1 MRRKRSAI
9 LLFTSMALLIILAA
23 CSGGGGGGNDG
34 TSGSSGDSKTTG
46 NKEGNAA
53 GSEPSKEAGAAKTL
67 SMMWWGT
74 DARHEA
80 TKKALDLY
88 TQQHANVKFKPEF
101 MAWDAYWQKLPTL
114 AASKSITDVLQ
125 MDAAYI
131 QEYVSRGQLEDLSD
145 IDLSGIVDANV
156 VENLKIGGKLYG
168 IPLSQNAQ
176 GIAFNKPELEQYGIS
191 LPQKNW
197 TYDEF
202 FQWAKDARSKL
213 PEGKYPIGDTTTW
226 DGFNYYQTSMGK
238 DPIMSD
244 GGKKFTLDKELFMT
258 FYKIYEDFRK
268 TKVVPPAEKAAAFLE
283 NDPQADPMASG
294 VVMTRG
300 ATTGSVSALEQL
312 IPGKVGVV
320 NMPTGPSGGGWAQ
333 STIFL
338 SVSANSKNKEEA
350 KNFVQWFITDKEAGK
365 ALGLTR
371 GIPINPEIYKE
382 LEPTL
387 EQKDKLGKEI
397 YDLSVEKALPFYAP
411 AAGFS
416 EWVDTY
422 KKELE
427 AVTFGQQSIEDAYNK
442 IDKMGKELAAK
453 AGA

>member
-1 MRRKRSAI
+1 MMNKKGSRSLG
-9 LLFTSMALLIILAA
+9 LLMLALLLALTA
-23 CSGGGGGGNDG
+23 CSGGGSSNGGKQNNEG
-34 TSGSSGDSKTTG
+34 TKSTAKPDDAGGKDAGVKTT
-46 NKEGNAA
+46 
-53 GSEPSKEAGAAKTL
+53 L
-67 SMMWWGT
+67 SIMWWGP

-80 TKKALDLY
+80 TKKALDIY
-88 TQQHANVKFKPEF
+88 SQQNTNVSFKPEF
-101 MAWDAYWQKLPTL
+101 MAWDAFWQKLPTL

-145 IDLSGIVDANV
+145 IDLSGIVDPSV
-156 VENLKIGGKLYG
+156 ISNLQIDGKLYG

-176 GIAFNKPELEQYGIS
+176 GLAYNKAELEQYGIT
-191 LPQKNW
+191 LPHKDW

-202 FQWAKDARSKL
+202 FQWARDARAKL
-213 PEGKYPIGDTTTW
+213 PDGKYPIGDTTTW
-226 DGFNYYQTSMGK
+226 DSFNYYQTSMGK
-238 DPIMSD
+238 PPVMSD
-244 GGKKFTLDKELFMT
+244 GGKTFTLDKDLFMT
-258 FYKIYEDFRK
+258 FYQTYEEFRK
-268 TKVVPPAEKAAAFLE
+268 SKIVPPAEKAASFLE

-312 IPGKVGVV
+312 MPGKVGVV
-320 NMPTGPSGGGWAQ
+320 NLPVGPAGGGWAQ

-338 SVSANSKNKEEA
+338 SVSANSKNKDEA
-350 KNFVQWFITDKEAGK
+350 KKFLRWFVTDKDAGS

-371 GIPINPEIYKE
+371 GIPINPDIYKE

-387 EQKDKLGKEI
+387 EAKDKLGKEI
-397 YDLSVEKALPFYAP
+397 YDLSLDKALPFYPP

-422 KKELE
+422 KKEME
-427 AVTFGQQSIEDAYNK
+427 AVTFGQQSIEDAYKK

-453 AGA
+453 VAG

>member
-1 MRRKRSAI
+1 MRRKGSVI
-9 LLFTSMALLIILAA
+9 FLFMSLALLLVVTA
-23 CSGGGGGGNDG
+23 CSGGGGNNGNSG
-34 TSGSSGDSKTTG
+34 NSGSSETG
-46 NKEGNAA
+46 NKGTGNK
-53 GSEPSKEAGAAKTL
+53 SDNEPVKETGGATTL
-67 SMMWWGT
+67 SIMWWGP

-80 TKKALDLY
+80 TKKALEIY
-88 TQQHANVKFKPEF
+88 TQQHANVSFKPEF

-125 MDAAYI
+125 MDAAFI

-145 IDLSGIVDANV
+145 IDLSGIVDPTV
-156 VENLKIGGKLYG
+156 IENLKIDGKLYG

-176 GIAFNKPELEQYGIS
+176 GIAFNKPELEQYGIP

-197 TYDEF
+197 TYDEY
-202 FQWAKDARSKL
+202 FQWARDARAKL

-226 DGFNYYQTSMGK
+226 DNFNFYQTSMGK
-238 DPIMSD
+238 DPVMSE
-244 GGKKFTLDKELFMT
+244 GGKKFNLDKELFMT
-258 FYKIYEDFRK
+258 FYKTYEEFRK
-268 TKVVPPAEKAAAFLE
+268 AKIVPPAEKAAAFLE

-312 IPGKVGVV
+312 MPGKVGVV

-338 SVSANSKNKEEA
+338 SVSANSKNKDEA
-350 KNFVQWFITDKEAGK
+350 KNFVKWFITDKEAGK

-371 GIPINPEIYKE
+371 GIPINPEIYKD

-387 EQKDKLGKEI
+387 EAKDKLGKEI
-397 YDLSVEKALPFYAP
+397 YDLSVEKAMPFYSA

-422 KKELE
+422 KKEME
-427 AVTFGQQSIEDAYNK
+427 AVTYGQQSIEDAYNK

>member
-1 MRRKRSAI
+1 MSKGWSKSFGMLMLV
-9 LLFTSMALLIILAA
+9 LLLVLTA
-23 CSGGGGGGNDG
+23 CSSGGSNTNKPANEGEESTDKPSNE
-34 TSGSSGDSKTTG
+34 GDKG
-46 NKEGNAA
+46 
-53 GSEPSKEAGAAKTL
+53 AGAATTL
-67 SMMWWGT
+67 SIMWWGP

-80 TKKALDLY
+80 TKKALDIY
-88 TQQHANVKFKPEF
+88 TKQNSSVTFKPEF
-101 MAWDAYWQKLPTL
+101 MAWDAFWQKLPTL

-125 MDAAYI
+125 MDAAYL

-145 IDLSGIVDANV
+145 IDLSGIVDPTV
-156 VENLKIGGKLYG
+156 ITNLQIDGKLYG

-176 GIAFNKPELEQYGIS
+176 GLAFNKTELEQYGIP
-191 LPQKNW
+191 LPHKDW

-202 FQWAKDARSKL
+202 FQWARDARAKL

-226 DGFNYYQTSMGK
+226 DSFNYYQTSMGK
-238 DPIMSD
+238 PAVMSD
-244 GGKKFTLDKELFMT
+244 GGKTFTLDKELFMT
-258 FYKIYEDFRK
+258 FYQTYEEFRK
-268 TKVVPPAEKAAAFLE
+268 AKIVPPAEKAAAFLE

-312 IPGKVGVV
+312 MPGKVGVV
-320 NMPTGPSGGGWAQ
+320 NLPVGPSGGGWAQ

-338 SVSANSKNKEEA
+338 SVSANSKNKDEA
-350 KNFVQWFITDKEAGK
+350 KKFLRWFITDKEAGQ

-371 GIPINPEIYKE
+371 GIPINPDIYKE

-387 EQKDKLGKEI
+387 ENKDKLGKEL
-397 YDLSVEKALPFYAP
+397 YDLSLDKALPFYPP

-422 KKELE
+422 KKEME
-427 AVTFGQQSIEDAYNK
+427 AVTFGQQSIEDAFKK
-442 IDKMGKELAAK
+442 IEKMGQELASK
-453 AGA
+453 AGSN